1 MMPRESVYLAQNAVG
16 MIMIWWKLNVKKNWG
31 LALT

>member
-1 MMPRESVYLAQNAVG
+1 MMPRESVYLVRNAAE
-16 MIMIWWKLNVKKNWG
+16 MIKIWWKMNVKKNWG